1 MFESISPS
9 MLYRMRELEAIDL
22 RDRTDGTPH
31 SKRLR
36 QISPDTGKLIAL
48 LAASAPPG
56 RCIEIGTSAGYSTL
70 WLALAC
76 RATNRRLTTF
86 DIDGAKVEIARATF
100 AAAGVT
106 DAIEQ
111 VHGDALAHLPDCR
124 DDIAFCFLDAEKDL
138 YQPAYDLVVPRMV
151 PGGILVADN
160 AISHEAQLR
169 PMLDFALRDERM
181 DSVLVPI
188 GQGDLICRKK

>member
-1 MFESISPS
+1 MFESISPA
-9 MLYRMRELEAIDL
+9 MLARMRELEEIDQ
-22 RDRTDGTPH
+22 RDRSDGTPH
-31 SKRLR
+31 SQRLR
-36 QISPDTGKLIAL
+36 QISPEVGKLLAL

-76 RATNRRLTTF
+76 RATARRLTTF
-86 DIDGAKVEIARATF
+86 EIDSAKVEQARATF
-100 AAAGVT
+100 AAAGVS
-106 DAIEQ
+106 DVIDL
-111 VHGDALAHLPDCR
+111 VPGDALPHLAEFH
-124 DDIAFCFLDAEKDL
+124 DIAFCFLDAEKDI
-138 YQPAYDLVVPRMV
+138 YQPCYDLAVPRMV

-169 PMLDFALRDERM
+169 PMLDHALCDPRVDA
-181 DSVLVPI
+181 VLVPI